1 MWYHTVCESKNPNE
15 HGLITAACSK
25 QFHIYMYMYIYIYI
39 LLIMFHSLKNI
50 LNNLIT
56 ILML

>member
-39 LLIMFHSLKNI
+39 TNNVSLIKKYFK
-50 LNNLIT
+50 
-56 ILML
+56 